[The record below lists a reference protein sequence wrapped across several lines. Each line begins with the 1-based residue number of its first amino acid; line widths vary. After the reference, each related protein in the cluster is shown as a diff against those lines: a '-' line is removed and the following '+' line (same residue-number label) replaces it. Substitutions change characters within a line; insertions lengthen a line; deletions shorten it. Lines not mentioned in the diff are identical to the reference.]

1 MTDTFTKIACIV
13 CSKEL
18 DNLNYDARDGIPIE
32 VYPMCGL
39 HFATYG
45 HYGSGIFDPMGTQ
58 ETLDVA
64 ICDKCVMENLDKVRG
79 TGKAGLLDVNTDD
92 LDL

>member
-1 MTDTFTKIACIV
+1 MIDTYTKIACIV

-18 DNLNYDARDGIPIE
+18 HNLNCNTRDGIPIE
-32 VYPMCGL
+32 VHPMSGL
-39 HFATYG
+39 HFSTSG
-45 HYGSGIFDPMGTQ
+45 HYGSGIFDPMGTR

-79 TGKAGLLDVNTDD
+79 TGKAGLLDVDTDD